1 MDNDFATGYALG
13 SDSNG
18 GNCNNGGFW
27 GGDGWWAIIIFA
39 MIFGWGRGG
48 FGGFGGGGASTDP
61 GLQGLA
67 TRADVNE
74 AIAFNGVERGIS
86 AIQQGICDSTYA
98 LNNSITSGFNN
109 TNVALLQGFNG
120 VQSQMCNMAAQA
132 QDCCCQTQRAI
143 DGVNY
148 NMATNTCAIQNTIQ
162 GSTRDILEN
171 NNSNT
176 RAILDF
182 LTQSK
187 IDSLQAENQSLKLAA
202 SQANQNSYLTATLD
216 AQTSEL
222 IRRINPM
229 PVPAYQVPAPYPY
242 CGAYNN
248 LVISQAVAF
257 TGGNL
262 EINLPAGSYNNG
274 EKYCVVVGQAIP
286 DTTTINAPVYFTIGT
301 GTTLYPMTKRNC
313 AQVTACGIRTRTK
326 YSLCVVTTPT
336 GGSFRMLG
344 TPCCSPSNNLTSID
358 GGAAPAP
365 TA

>member
-18 GNCNNGGFW
+18 NCNNGFGGGAWEGLW
-27 GGDGWWAIIIFA
+27 GIIILA
-39 MIFGWGRGG
+39 MVFGWGRGG
-48 FGGFGGGGASTDP
+48 FGFGGYGGGSDTP
-61 GLQGLA
+61 GVQGLA

-120 VQSQMCNMAAQA
+120 VQSQMCNLGYNL

-148 NMATNTCAIQNTIQ
+148 NLATQSCDTRNTIQ
-162 GSTRDILEN
+162 SATRDILEN

-182 LTQSK
+182 LTQDK
-187 IDSLQAENQSLKLAA
+187 ISTLQAENQSLKLAA

-222 IRRINPM
+222 IRRINPT
-229 PVPAYQVPAPYPY
+229 PVPAYSVPAPYPY
-242 CGAYNN
+242 CGTNY
-248 LVISQAVAF
+248 
-257 TGGNL
+257 G
-262 EINLPAGSYNNG
+262 
-274 EKYCVVVGQAIP
+274 
-286 DTTTINAPVYFTIGT
+286 
-301 GTTLYPMTKRNC
+301 
-313 AQVTACGIRTRTK
+313 CG
-326 YSLCVVTTPT
+326 C
-336 GGSFRMLG
+336 G
-344 TPCCSPSNNLTSID
+344 C
-358 GGAAPAP
+358 
-365 TA
+365 